1 MNDLDALLF
10 FDEKPEALLL
20 YNALEER
27 IFGRNWARKHQGA
40 IRMIDLKLSYCI
52 YSITRLYM

>member
-10 FDEKPEALLL
+10 IDEKPEALLL

-27 IFGRNWARKHQGA
+27 ILEEIGHVNTKVQ
-40 IRMIDLKLSYCI
+40 LE
-52 YSITRLYM
+52 